1 MRPEHLQS
9 FVSRGSWNQLHGD
22 AEGRWYHQ
30 TDVMELLIRH
40 PQCTVLLLWYAC
52 QKCTISVQSWA
63 NIRKKSIKGTFYK
76 ITGLCI
82 LECHERQWKVEELF
96 QMEGDLEDTTLYCNT
111 WFWIGSIFSHRCPL
125 SYNGRSLQILVC
137 WDLLLGI
144 NVGLCKMLFPHI
156 LRGSYD
162 FSC

>member
-1 MRPEHLQS
+1 MCIGHMQILLHLRWDLS
-9 FVSRGSWNQLHGD
+9 ICRVLYPGGSWNQLHGD

-96 QMEGDLEDTTLYCNT
+96 QMEGDLEDTTLYWNM
-111 WFWIGSIFSHRCPL
+111 WFWIGSQTRKMTPQNPINMTLLRQLAIFVYGWWIR
-125 SYNGRSLQILVC
+125 
-137 WDLLLGI
+137 
-144 NVGLCKMLFPHI
+144 
-156 LRGSYD
+156 
-162 FSC
+162 